1 MTGRLHTCYSPVRR
15 SPAGKTEVSP
25 LLPLD
30 LHVLSL
36 SLAFILS
43 QDQTL
48 RCCILFFFFFSKI
61 REQNFVCL
69 FCSFTRPKRS
79 YTRDICSI
87 YLSKELTW
95 VIHFIMTLVL
105 LLVYCKSFNVLFC
118 AWFVSQK
125 RCKVKASFSFPQIFR
140 QQNFMTFSPFFTI
153 CAINQ
158 RFKNML

>member
-1 MTGRLHTCYSPVRR
+1 MLLTRAPVASGKDRSL
-15 SPAGKTEVSP
+15 SPAAPRLACVKPVASVHPEPGSNSS
-25 LLPLD
+25 LLYL
-30 LHVLSL
+30 VLL
-36 SLAFILS
+36 
-43 QDQTL
+43 
-48 RCCILFFFFFSKI
+48 FSKI

-125 RCKVKASFSFPQIFR
+125 RCKVKASFSFPQIFK
-140 QQNFMTFSPFFTI
+140 QQNFITFSPIFAI
-153 CAINQ
+153 YAINQ
-158 RFKNML
+158 HFKNML